1 MEQRNLYF
9 LTFLR
14 DAVTGVCSPEAMA
27 LAKDMDRSAQD
38 QVLELARLHNL
49 FPLLAQQLMR
59 LHPPGLEAAALRACT
74 VEALVRQTMATQS
87 LLTLTRALEQA
98 SVPALVIKGAVCR
111 SLYPSP
117 DLRPS
122 SDEDILIPPES
133 QSAAEAVLEA
143 LGYRLAKEEENPD
156 DPVRTWY
163 TDRLRVEL
171 HRSLCGDLT
180 IARQRVE
187 PWFDGCFSRRIV
199 WNVGEGEVLTLGIQD
214 HILYLLLHFYK
225 HFLAGGVGIRQLCD
239 ICLFVSRFGGEID
252 WTKLWKVLEQLS
264 LDCLAWNML
273 DLGVQY
279 LGLDP
284 QAVLQPPHMPE
295 ADSGALLLDMLDA
308 GVFGASTMERKHS
321 SHMTIQAASAQSRRA
336 GTLWTALFPP
346 ARSLQGRFPY
356 LRRWPWLLP
365 AAWCARGFGYLREGK
380 DAGGR
385 AATAARIGRQR
396 LELLEQYGL
405 LDRKA

>member
-1 MEQRNLYF
+1 M
-9 LTFLR
+9 
-14 DAVTGVCSPEAMA
+14 
-27 LAKDMDRSAQD
+27 
-38 QVLELARLHNL
+38 
-49 FPLLAQQLMR
+49 
-59 LHPPGLEAAALRACT
+59 
-74 VEALVRQTMATQS
+74 
-87 LLTLTRALEQA
+87 
-98 SVPALVIKGAVCR
+98 
-111 SLYPSP
+111 
-117 DLRPS
+117 
-122 SDEDILIPPES
+122 
-133 QSAAEAVLEA
+133 
-143 LGYRLAKEEENPD
+143 
-156 DPVRTWY
+156 
-163 TDRLRVEL
+163 
-171 HRSLCGDLT
+171 
-180 IARQRVE
+180 
-187 PWFDGCFSRRIV
+187 
-199 WNVGEGEVLTLGIQD
+199 LTLGIQD

-239 ICLFVSRFGGEID
+239 ICLFVNRFGREID
-252 WTKLWKVLEQLS
+252 WTRLWKVLEQLS

-284 QAVLQPPHMPE
+284 QAVSQPPHIPE

-365 AAWCARGFGYLREGK
+365 AAWCARGFGYLREGR